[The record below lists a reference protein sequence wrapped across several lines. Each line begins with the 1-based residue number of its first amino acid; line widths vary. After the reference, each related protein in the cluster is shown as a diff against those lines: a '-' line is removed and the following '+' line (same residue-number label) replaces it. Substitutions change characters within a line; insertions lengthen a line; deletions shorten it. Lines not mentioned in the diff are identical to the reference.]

1 MDYDTIVVGGG
12 LAGLTAGLYA
22 ARAGL
27 STLIIEQLMPGGQV
41 ANIEHIETF
50 PGTTEPVGGMM
61 LGPATQMQ
69 AEAAGAVVAM
79 ETVIGLLKADGGFTV
94 RTAEGEHTAQ
104 TVVLACGSALRTLG
118 VPGEEDF
125 RGHGVSAC
133 ADCDGYFFSG
143 RRVVVVGGGDSALD
157 EALVLANCGVQGV
170 LLVHRGPDLRDAQHT
185 LVDRVEASEL
195 IECAL
200 GTEVVEIKGTDG
212 VVSAVTLRRG
222 EQTRDEPVSGVFVF
236 AGLVPNTDWL
246 KGLADLD
253 EDGRIVVDAMMATS
267 VPGVFAA
274 GDVRQHSVAQLV
286 ASAGDGATAAIAASR
301 YLRAATA

>member
-61 LGPATQMQ
+61 LGPATQLQ
-69 AEAAGAVVAM
+69 AEAAGAAVAM
-79 ETVIGLLKADGGFTV
+79 ETVLELASADGGFTV
-94 RTAEGEHTAQ
+94 RTAEGEHTAR
-104 TVVLACGSALRTLG
+104 TVVLACGSTLRTLG
-118 VPGEEDF
+118 VPGEEEF
-125 RGHGVSAC
+125 RGHGVTQC

-143 RRVVVVGGGDSALD
+143 RKVVVVGGGDSALD
-157 EALVLANCGVQGV
+157 EALVLAGQGV
-170 LLVHRGPDLRDAQHT
+170 ERILLVHRGADLQGAQGA
-185 LVDRVEASEL
+185 LADRVAASAA
-195 IECAL
+195 IEPVPN
-200 GTEVVEIKGTDG
+200 TEVVQIKGTDG
-212 VVSAVTLRRG
+212 VVSAVTLRQGDR
-222 EQTRDEPVSGVFVF
+222 TWDEEVAGLLAFV
-236 AGLVPNTDWL
+236 GLVPNTDWL
-246 KGLADLD
+246 KGLVDLD

-274 GDVRQHSVAQLV
+274 GDVRQHSVAQLA
-286 ASAGDGATAAIAASR
+286 ASAGDGATAAVAATR
-301 YLRAATA
+301 YLRTL